1 MCFYVFTLSNALK
14 HTHTYIIYAASAECP
29 FKSALLSL
37 TFPNNMI
44 DEIWK
49 IAIDFTAP
57 DIEVRSTSI
66 LIQTDAYA

>member
-1 MCFYVFTLSNALK
+1 MFSHYQMRKKILA
-14 HTHTYIIYAASAECP
+14 HIIYAASVGCP